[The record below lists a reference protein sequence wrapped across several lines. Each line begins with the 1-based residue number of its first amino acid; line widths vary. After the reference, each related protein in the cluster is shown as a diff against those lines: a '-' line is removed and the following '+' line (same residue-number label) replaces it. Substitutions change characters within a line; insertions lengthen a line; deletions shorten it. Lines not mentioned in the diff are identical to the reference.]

1 MKKSIL
7 TLSVIATLTIGT
19 FATGVPTSHKAF
31 ASKQDELNQIKNK
44 RSNVNSK
51 IGDKNDEIDQLKGKQ
66 ADVKQEISQL
76 NMTIQDTQNK
86 IIEKQEQIEDT
97 NKEIDKLQKDIDE
110 LEKRI
115 EKRNEVLKE
124 RARSFQENGGN
135 VSYLDVLMGAQ
146 SFSDFIDRVSAVAT
160 IVEAD
165 QDILREQKADKDLL
179 EKKQK
184 EIKDKLAD
192 LEKQNADLQTMKDSL
207 NAKKTEK
214 NKLMSELEDKE
225 DDAHA
230 EMLSLEEEESLLAA
244 QQSAIQKALELEK
257 QRQSSSSSGSNG
269 GGGGGSVNSAP
280 HVSSGTFTRPA
291 AGMITSGLGYRWGSY
306 HAGIDIA
313 QGGTNPVVAA
323 ADGVVIQSY
332 RSSSYGEVVFI
343 SHNIDGQVYTTVY
356 AHMRSGSR
364 LVSAGQTVHKG
375 QQIGI
380 MGSTGDSTGQH
391 LHFEL
396 HRGPW
401 NQAKSNAIDPRS
413 IVPF

>member
-7 TLSVIATLTIGT
+7 TLSVIASLTLGT
-19 FATGVPTSHKAF
+19 LAAGVPNVEKAY
-31 ASKQDELNQIKNK
+31 ASKSDEINTIKNK
-44 RSNVNSK
+44 RSDLNSK
-51 IGDKNDEIDQLKGKQ
+51 IGNKNNEIEKLQGQ
-66 ADVKQEISQL
+66 QNDVKEELTQI
-76 NMTIQDTQNK
+76 NITIQDTQNK
-86 IIEKQEQIEDT
+86 IVEKKEQIQDT
-97 NKEIDKLQKDIDE
+97 KTEIKKLEKEIAE
-110 LEKRI
+110 LTKRI
-115 EKRNEVLKE
+115 NKRNELLKE
-124 RARSFQENGGN
+124 RARSFQENGGT

-165 QDILREQKADKDLL
+165 QDILREQKADKELL

-184 EIKDKLAD
+184 QVEDKLAD
-192 LEKQNADLQTMKDSL
+192 LEKKHAELQQMKSSL
-207 NAKKTEK
+207 DAKKAEK
-214 NKLMSELEDKE
+214 DQLMSALKE
-225 DDAHA
+225 KEEEAHA
-230 EMLSLEEEESLLAA
+230 EMLSLEEEERILAA
-244 QQSAIQKALELEK
+244 QQSALQKALELER
-257 QRQSSSSSGSNG
+257 QRQSSSYNNNG
-269 GGGGGSVNSAP
+269 NTGSAP
-280 HVSSGTFTRPA
+280 PVSSGTFTRPV
-291 AGMITSGLGYRWGSY
+291 AGMITSGLGMRWGSY

-313 QGGTNPVVAA
+313 QGGTNPIVAA

-364 LVSAGQTVHKG
+364 AVSSGQVVKKG
-375 QQIGI
+375 QRIGT

-401 NQAKSNAIDPRS
+401 TQSKSNAIDPRS
-413 IVPF
+413 VVPF